1 MAKVMSKVLI
11 TGATGF
17 VGRHLVSKLA
27 ELKSD
32 VQVIGA
38 GRCECDGPWNYFSEV
53 DLGQV
58 DAQIPLEGVDTV
70 FHLAS
75 KAHAVSERPGDDS
88 DYRAIIVNGT
98 RRLVAAAEMA
108 GVQRFLYVSS
118 VKAMGEGEV
127 ADESQPIDETMSP
140 EPKTPYG
147 CCKLEA
153 EGIVLK
159 SSIPKV
165 VILRPVMIYGPGH
178 KGNLVQMAEAIR
190 RGRFPPIPEN
200 NNRRSMVHVDDLVEA
215 CIQAMD
221 SRLNSNRGIY
231 IIANEKALSTRE
243 LYDELR
249 HEIGMRPINWSVP
262 KWVLLFGA
270 KIGDLIGKIS
280 GRRMPLNSDIIGK
293 ILGSAWYS
301 GRKGEDELG
310 ISYQYNRR
318 FLK

>member
-1 MAKVMSKVLI
+1 MKTCLV

-17 VGRHLVSKLA
+17 VGRRLVSKLA

-38 GRCECDGPWNYFSEV
+38 GRRECDGPWNHFSEV
-53 DLGQV
+53 DLEQV
-58 DAQIPLEGVDTV
+58 DAQISLEGVDTV

-75 KAHAVSERPGDDS
+75 KAHAVSERPDDDS
-88 DYRAIIVNGT
+88 GYRAVIVDGT
-98 RRLVAAAEMA
+98 RRLVAAAEVA

-118 VKAMGEGEV
+118 VKAMGEGGA

-147 CCKLEA
+147 RCKLEA
-153 EGIVLK
+153 EGIVLE
-159 SSIPKV
+159 SSIPHV
-165 VILRPVMIYGPGH
+165 VVLRPVMVYGFGH
-178 KGNLVQMAEAIR
+178 KGNLVRMAEAISK
-190 RGRFPPIPEN
+190 GRFPPISEN
-200 NNRRSMVHVDDLVEA
+200 NNRRSMVHVNDLVEA
-215 CIQAMD
+215 CVQAII
-221 SRLNSNRGIY
+221 SRVNSNRKTY
-231 IIANEKALSTRE
+231 IIANGKALSTRE

-249 HEIGMRPINWSVP
+249 NEMGMRPINWSVP
-262 KWVLLFGA
+262 RWVLFFGA

-280 GRRMPLNSDIIGK
+280 GRRMPLDSDIIDK
-293 ILGSAWYS
+293 LLGSAWYT

-310 ISYQYNRR
+310 ISYQDDRG

>member
-1 MAKVMSKVLI
+1 MKTCLV

-17 VGRHLVSKLA
+17 VGRRLVSKLA

-38 GRCECDGPWNYFSEV
+38 GRRECDGPWNHFSEV
-53 DLGQV
+53 DLGQP
-58 DAQIPLEGVDTV
+58 DAQISLEGVDTV

-88 DYRAIIVNGT
+88 DYRAVIVDGT
-98 RRLVAAAEMA
+98 RRLVAAAEVA

-118 VKAMGEGEV
+118 VKAMGEGDV
-127 ADESQPIDETMSP
+127 ADKSQPIDETMSP

-153 EGIVLK
+153 EGIVLE
-159 SSIPKV
+159 SSIPHV
-165 VILRPVMIYGPGH
+165 VVLRPVMVYGFGH
-178 KGNLVQMAEAIR
+178 KGNLVRMAEAIR
-190 RGRFPPIPEN
+190 KGRFPPISEN
-200 NNRRSMVHVDDLVEA
+200 NNRRSMVHVNDLVEA
-215 CIQAMD
+215 CVQAII
-221 SRLNSNRGIY
+221 SRVNSNRGTY
-231 IIANEKALSTRE
+231 IIANGKALSTRE

-249 HEIGMRPINWSVP
+249 NEMGMRPINWSVP
-262 KWVLLFGA
+262 RWVLFFGA

-280 GRRMPLNSDIIGK
+280 GRRMPLDSDIIDK
-293 ILGSAWYS
+293 LLGSAWYT

-310 ISYQYNRR
+310 ISYQDDRG